1 MIAAAQGRL
10 DDASGGHAGRGGL
23 ASAERVVFRPLALS
37 RDRIR
42 ALALP
47 AAMVA
52 GLVGVVLW
60 DHRGDHPDLV
70 NGKTLFV
77 QKCGACHTLAHANT
91 KGIQGPNLDA
101 AFVAARQQGFQKTG
115 IEGVVHDQISH
126 VLRGSIMPENLVTG
140 DNARDVA
147 AYVALVAGAPGKDS
161 GALAAAGL
169 PKTTN
174 RTAVEQNGQLNI
186 PADPSGA
193 LAFTYSKA
201 TATAGSVTLV
211 MPNKS
216 SISHDISIKGNGV
229 ERATGRWWVRAARR
243 RSPPTSSRAPTSS
256 TAPCPATRRAG

>member
-1 MIAAAQGRL
+1 MGC
-10 DDASGGHAGRGGL
+10 GTT
-23 ASAERVVFRPLALS
+23 
-37 RDRIR
+37 
-42 ALALP
+42 
-47 AAMVA
+47 
-52 GLVGVVLW
+52 
-60 DHRGDHPDLV
+60 RGDHPDLV

-101 AFVAARQQGFQKTG
+101 AFVAARQQGFQKSG

-126 VLRGSIMPENLVTG
+126 VLRGSIMPKNLVTG

-174 RTAVEQNGQLNI
+174 RTAVEQDGQLNI

-193 LAFTYSKA
+193 LAFTYGKA

-229 ERATGRWWVRAARR
+229 NDNGPVVAQGG
-243 RSPPTSSRAPTSS
+243 TSKV
-256 TAPCPATRRAG
+256 TANLQPGTYEFYCSVPGHEAGGMKGTLTVK